1 MRLRIQHVERAWIRN
16 SDVKSHCIVMV
27 WIAAQSLFM
36 FACRVLLCKGSGCFY
51 VFFLLSVRPVEFL
64 MASLAVRR
72 ARWCGAVSSRTR
84 RVVRAER
91 ASNGS
96 ARELGCQGMTREVMR
111 GVDRIL

>member
-1 MRLRIQHVERAWIRN
+1 
-16 SDVKSHCIVMV
+16 
-27 WIAAQSLFM
+27 M
-36 FACRVLLCKGSGCFY
+36 FACRVLLCKGSGC
-51 VFFLLSVRPVEFL
+51 VFFLFIVLSVRPAEFL

-72 ARWCGAVSSRTR
+72 ARWRGAVASHTR